1 VQVEI
6 NTKTFMPV
14 VGQSL
19 FECADQ
25 VGVVVPTSCRK
36 NGKCR
41 ECLVEVISGSQ
52 LLSPPSPEEE
62 HLREGFRL
70 SCRAQVVGTSGIIKC
85 HTLRRGKLRIED
97 NCFALHDTPGPK
109 GIDPAVTRNGSW
121 VLLDGEKL
129 VEASGPLHG
138 LAVDVGTTT
147 VVVRLVDLENGDI
160 LEVESFENPQR
171 FAGTDIMA
179 RILYDTEQDGHLLQ
193 RTLLAYLGHA
203 IEAFSCDR
211 QTIYEIVVAANTT
224 MRDLLFGLDVY
235 SVGQRPYRSLTEV
248 EMAEGIRDSTSLS
261 TTAKKLRLPVFPA
274 ARVYSLPLIGGH
286 VGADAAACLLAVELA
301 HEDRTIALMDIGTN
315 TELIVG
321 NRHKILAASC
331 PAGPAFEGG
340 AITCGMPGLDG
351 AIETITLSDEN
362 SDKNGIALGII
373 GGGVPLGICGSG
385 LIDGLSELLRTK
397 RINQL
402 GRFVDES
409 ERFNLTLDEQVFI
422 HEQDISELAQA
433 KGAHVAGLRIVLRN
447 YGIDIDDLDRFYL
460 AGGFAKHL
468 SLVAARRI
476 GLIPDLPDEK
486 LIQVGNASIEG
497 ATRALCSIS
506 IRNEL
511 ESVVQNIG
519 HVELE
524 TDEQFFNYFVEGC
537 QFVPMKNLTC
547 QA

>member
-1 VQVEI
+1 MPIQVEI
-6 NTKTFMPV
+6 NKKKLTPV
-14 VGQSL
+14 AGQSL
-19 FECADQ
+19 FDCADQ
-25 VGVVVPTSCRK
+25 VDVVVPTSCRK

-41 ECLVEVISGSQ
+41 ECLVEVVAGGQ
-52 LLSPPSPEEE
+52 LLSPRAPEEE
-62 HLREGFRL
+62 HLRNGFRL
-70 SCRAQVVGTSGIIKC
+70 SCRAQVVGTSGTIKC
-85 HTLRRGKLRIED
+85 HTLRRGEMRIEQGGTSLRD
-97 NCFALHDTPGPK
+97 IPGPTSF
-109 GIDPAVTRNGSW
+109 DPAVARDGRW
-121 VLLDGEKL
+121 VLLDGAKL

-147 VVVRLVDLENGDI
+147 VVVRLVDLESGKI
-160 LEVESFENPQR
+160 LEVQSFENPQR

-179 RILYDTEQDGHLLQ
+179 RIQYDTEQNTHLLQ

-203 IEAFSCDR
+203 IEAFSCDG
-211 QTIYEIVVAANTT
+211 QTIYEIVIAANTT

-235 SVGQRPYRSLTEV
+235 FIGQRPYRSFTEI
-248 EMAEGIRDSTSLS
+248 ELAEGLRGSTSLC

-274 ARVYSLPLIGGH
+274 ARVYGLPVIGGH
-286 VGADAAACLLAVELA
+286 VGSDAAACLLAVGLA

-315 TELIVG
+315 TELVVG

-351 AIETITLSDEN
+351 AIETVALSAGQEI
-362 SDKNGIALGII
+362 SLGII
-373 GGGVPLGICGSG
+373 GDGQPLGICGSG

-397 RINQL
+397 RINEL
-402 GRFVDES
+402 GRFDDDS
-409 ERFNLTLDEQVFI
+409 QRFDLTPDGQLFI

-433 KGAHVAGLRIVLRN
+433 KGANVAGLRIVLKN

-468 SLVAARRI
+468 NLDAARRI

-486 LIQVGNASIEG
+486 LVQIGNASIEG
-497 ATRALCSIS
+497 ATCALCSLAA
-506 IRNEL
+506 RNEL
-511 ESVVQNIG
+511 ESVVQSIG

-524 TDEQFFNYFVEGC
+524 TDDQFFDYFVEGC
-537 QFVPMKNLTC
+537 QLIPMKNLTS
-547 QA
+547 QQ